1 LARPAS
7 VPIVVGLEGRA
18 AAEGG
23 VMTDALQLQLDDG
36 TTFEAILEGELTDED
51 VLRSLGKLRIVA
63 QDDDVEGHAATSTL
77 GVIVYGPD
85 DVEGHALTLRLPH
98 AQATRDLQR
107 KLLAAGIAGVV
118 IVGAATTSMWAP
130 SSASTTA
137 GTTTSAVT
145 SEAAPPNRALLAEQH
160 DGLLAA
166 EAAAAQA
173 QAAREAP
180 PNRAL
185 LAEQHDGLLAA
196 EAAAAEQA
204 AQPAPLHRGMQ
215 PK

>member
-1 LARPAS
+1 M
-7 VPIVVGLEGRA
+7 VE
-18 AAEGG
+18 
-23 VMTDALQLQLDDG
+23 ALQLQLEDG
-36 TTFEAILEGELTDED
+36 TTFEAIVEGEPTDED
-51 VLRSLGKLRIVA
+51 VRRSRGRLRIAA

-98 AQATRDLQR
+98 PEAARDLQR

-118 IVGAATTSMWAP
+118 IVGAATTSAWVAG
-130 SSASTTA
+130 SASTTA
-137 GTTTSAVT
+137 GTATSAVT
-145 SEAAPPNRALLAEQH
+145 THA
-160 DGLLAA
+160 
-166 EAAAAQA
+166 
-173 QAAREAP
+173 AP

-204 AQPAPLHRGMQ
+204 VQPAPIHRGMQ